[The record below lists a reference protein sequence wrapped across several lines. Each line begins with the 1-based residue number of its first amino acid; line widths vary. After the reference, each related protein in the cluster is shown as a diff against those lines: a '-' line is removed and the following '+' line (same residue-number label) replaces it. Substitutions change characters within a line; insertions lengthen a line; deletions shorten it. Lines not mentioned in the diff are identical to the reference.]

1 MPSNFRMIMPTK
13 SSFCFCCGRFFISL
27 FLGAV
32 LLLPVLLRANLPPSA
47 YEAMQQAAAEA
58 LHIEVLR
65 VETEPG
71 TQLDEEV
78 IRLTAVVTQ
87 VERSASGLQAGDS
100 IQIVYTLKMGAD
112 GHPQPGQPPALE
124 EGFSGPAFLRREP
137 DRPIYHPAALALSFD
152 LF

>member
-13 SSFCFCCGRFFISL
+13 SSCSFCRGWLFFSL
-27 FLGAV
+27 LLGAV
-32 LLLPVLLRANLPPSA
+32 LLLPVPLRANLPPSA

-58 LHIEVLR
+58 LQIEVLR

-78 IRLTAVVTQ
+78 ICLTAVVTR

-100 IQIVYTLKMGAD
+100 IQVVYTLKMGAD
-112 GHPQPGQPPALE
+112 GRPQPGQPPALE
-124 EGFSGPAFLRREP
+124 EGFSGSAFLQREP
-137 DRPIYHPAALALSFD
+137 DSPIYHPAALALSFE